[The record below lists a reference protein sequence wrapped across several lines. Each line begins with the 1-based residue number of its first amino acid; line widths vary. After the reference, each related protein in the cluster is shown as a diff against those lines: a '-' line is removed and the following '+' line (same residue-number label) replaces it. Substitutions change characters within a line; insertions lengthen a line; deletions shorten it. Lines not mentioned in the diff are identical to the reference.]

1 MNPTDWDRVF
11 LKTLIVAW
19 ATKLLPVFYGA
30 RTVFKVLKQVIHMG
44 HESLQFVLENETTKY
59 VTKEVY

>member
-1 MNPTDWDRVF
+1 M
-11 LKTLIVAW
+11 
-19 ATKLLPVFYGA
+19 KLLTVFYGA

-59 VTKEVY
+59 ITEEVI